1 MEEASLCGEQIG
13 GEHRAVRGLAIR
25 RERERSVGGDG
36 KANLV
41 ELFAQ
46 HVLCDTRRGRIE
58 NGRVIAP
65 KAVFPRAVVQG
76 NVEEVAG
83 RVVGVDHKVIVVV
96 RIRKFDA
103 VRGGEFRGEAIGTR
117 VVERLRAIDPGGL
130 AVLVERKV
138 DRPADAAQVRR
149 RDGGVAQVAVGLRG
163 VGDKNSG

>member
-1 MEEASLCGEQIG
+1 MTVALCSQITSERAVEEASLRGKKIG

-36 KANLV
+36 KAKLV

-76 NVEEVAG
+76 DVEEVAG

-103 VRGGEFRGEAIGTR
+103 VRGGKFRGGR
-117 VVERLRAIDPGGL
+117 GL
-130 AVLVERKV
+130 AALEGLGN
-138 DRPADAAQVRR
+138 PAEQQRQNDAVVTEASRR
-149 RDGGVAQVAVGLRG
+149 LP
-163 VGDKNSG
+163 

>member
-1 MEEASLCGEQIG
+1 MEEASLRGEKIG
-13 GEHRAVRGLAIR
+13 GEHRAVRGTIR
-25 RERERSVGGDG
+25 QKRECGVGGDG
-36 KANLV
+36 EAKVV
-41 ELFAQ
+41 ERFAQ

-65 KAVFPRAVVQG
+65 KAVFPRAVVQRD
-76 NVEEVAG
+76 VEEVAG

-103 VRGGEFRGEAIGTR
+103 VRGGEFCGEAVGIR
-117 VVERLRAIDPGGL
+117 VAERLCLIDPGGL

-149 RDGGVAQVAVGLRG
+149 REGGVAQVAVGLRG

>member
-1 MEEASLCGEQIG
+1 MEEASLRGEKIG
-13 GEHRAVRGLAIR
+13 GEHRTVRGLAIR

-36 KANLV
+36 KAKVV
-41 ELFAQ
+41 ERFAH

-117 VVERLRAIDPGGL
+117 VVERLCLIDIGGL
-130 AVLVERKV
+130 AVLIECII